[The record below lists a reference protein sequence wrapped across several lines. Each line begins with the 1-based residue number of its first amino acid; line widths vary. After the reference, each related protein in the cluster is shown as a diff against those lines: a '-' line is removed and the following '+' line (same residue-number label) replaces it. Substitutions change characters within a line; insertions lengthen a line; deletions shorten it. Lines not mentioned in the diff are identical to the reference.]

1 MSSINISS
9 LSKRTNVASSNVRLY
24 SDVQLDFPENLNKD
38 IKLLTDE
45 EAIRNSIVNLFS
57 TMPGQKLLNPE
68 YGLNLQR
75 FVFEPITDT
84 NARMMGEIIMEGVR
98 KYEPRVSVQNIDIKK
113 FEEDHSYGISFSIV
127 FPSLSN
133 KKINLSGLLDRS
145 GFNPTK

>member
-1 MSSINISS
+1 V
-9 LSKRTNVASSNVRLY
+9 L
-24 SDVQLDFPENLNKD
+24 LDFPVNLNKD
-38 IKLLTDE
+38 IGVLVDE
-45 EAIRNSIVNLFS
+45 ESVKNSIINLFS

-84 NARMMGEIIMEGVR
+84 NARIMGQTILEGIR
-98 KYEPRVSVQNIDIKK
+98 KYEPRVSVQNIDIQK
-113 FEEDHSYGISFSIV
+113 FEDDNSYGISFGIV

-145 GFNPTK
+145 GFNPSK